1 MLKQALQLHQSGN
14 LAEAERLYRQIL
26 AIDPRHADGL
36 HLLGTIAH
44 QVGRDDVAVELI
56 AAAIAIDKRQAAYY
70 CNLGTAQQ
78 ALGKLD
84 EAAGSYQRALAIKP
98 DLAEAHLNLGTTLQ
112 AQGNLV
118 EAAERFRRALAL
130 RPNLA
135 EVHVNLGNI
144 LQAQG
149 KLDEAAAS
157 QERALGLKPDLL
169 EARYSL
175 GSVRQAQGRLD
186 EAVTIYER
194 ALALKPDVAK
204 VYSELGNTLQ
214 AQKKLDSAV
223 ACYEQALTLNPAFAE
238 ACYNLGNARQA
249 QNKLDE
255 AIACYERALKL
266 KPQLPEAHYNLGNTL
281 HTLDRLEEAAVCFE
295 RALACRPTYAEAAYN
310 LGCVFKDLGR
320 VDEAISFMAKALE
333 MKPDYAQARFG
344 LALAQVLSGDLE
356 TGWRNYES
364 RWKSEDH
371 DTPRRDYL
379 QPFWTGEKL
388 ESGCLLLWG
397 EQGVGDEIMFAGMIP
412 DALRTGNRIVLDCIP
427 RLQPLFSRSF
437 PEIEVIC
444 GHSPN
449 HPRQQEFAAQM
460 PTGSLPGL
468 YRRSE
473 SAFAGAISPYLKA
486 DPKKREGFRS
496 TYSDGRPLVGI
507 AWRTSSTRSGHKR
520 SMDLSLF
527 APLFAEP
534 DLRWISLQYG
544 DFDALEQQATAAQ
557 QAAEKLMHSRELPE
571 QHTAGAEAHA
581 DSIAF
586 VPGINPRPTALMIR
600 STNSDIDSHP
610 FRIERG
616 KDGAPKPQYS
626 RAGSITS
633 FSAVCQAP
641 VHIDRSV
648 DQMADIDLFAA
659 QVAAMDLVITI
670 DNSTAH
676 LAGALGVPVWLLL
689 PFAPDWRWFQNRS
702 DSPWYPCLRI
712 FRQQQRGDWKPVL
725 EELQQ
730 ALADGPVLRNR
741 DHAATEASPMELPCA
756 R

>member
-1 MLKQALQLHQSGN
+1 MSRPPYPAGRQQKDSVRPVPPPPVAAMLKQALQLHQSGN

-56 AAAIAIDKRQAAYY
+56 AAAIAIDKRQAAYH

-78 ALGKLD
+78 ALGKLN
-84 EAAGSYQRALAIKP
+84 EAAVSYQRALEHKP
-98 DLAEAHLNLGTTLQ
+98 DLAEAHLNLGTILQ
-112 AQGNLV
+112 AQGKLV

-149 KLDEAAAS
+149 KLDEAVS
-157 QERALGLKPDLL
+157 FYESALILKPD
-169 EARYSL
+169 A
-175 GSVRQAQGRLD
+175 AH
-186 EAVTIYER
+186 
-194 ALALKPDVAK
+194 
-204 VYSELGNTLQ
+204 VYSDLGNTLQ

-223 ACYEQALTLNPAFAE
+223 VCYEQALSLNPAYAE
-238 ACYNLGNARQA
+238 ASYNLGNARQA
-249 QNKLDE
+249 QKKLDE
-255 AIACYERALKL
+255 AIACYERALEL

-281 HTLDRLEEAAVCFE
+281 HTLDRLEEAAACFE

-310 LGCVFKDLGR
+310 LGCIFKDLNR
-320 VDEAISFMAKALE
+320 VDEAISFMARALE
-333 MKPDYAQARFG
+333 MKPDYPQARFG
-344 LALAQVLSGDLE
+344 LALTQILSGDLE
-356 TGWRNYES
+356 TGWRTYES
-364 RWKSEDH
+364 RWQSEDH
-371 DTPRRDYL
+371 DTPRRAYV
-379 QPFWTGEKL
+379 QPLWKGEKL
-388 ESGCLLLWG
+388 ESGSLLLWG

-412 DALRTGNRIVLDCIP
+412 DAIRTGNRIALDCTP

-437 PEIEVIC
+437 PEIEVIS
-444 GHSPN
+444 GHSPS
-449 HPRQQEFAAQM
+449 HPRQQEFTAQM

-468 YRRSE
+468 FRRNE
-473 SAFAGAISPYLKA
+473 AEFAGAISPYLKA
-486 DPKKREGFRS
+486 DAAEQERFR
-496 TYSDGRPLVGI
+496 TAYSDGRSLVGL
-507 AWRTSSTRSGHKR
+507 AWRTNSTKSGHKR
-520 SMDLSLF
+520 SIDLLLM

-534 DLRWISLQYG
+534 NLRWISLQYG
-544 DFDALEQQATAAQ
+544 DLDVLEQQATAA
-557 QAAEKLMHSRELPE
+557 
-571 QHTAGAEAHA
+571 
-581 DSIAF
+581 
-586 VPGINPRPTALMIR
+586 
-600 STNSDIDSHP
+600 
-610 FRIERG
+610 
-616 KDGAPKPQYS
+616 
-626 RAGSITS
+626 
-633 FSAVCQAP
+633 QAP

-689 PFAPDWRWFQNRS
+689 PFASDWRWFENHF
-702 DSPWYPCLRI
+702 DSPWYPSLRI

-725 EELQQ
+725 EEVQR
-730 ALADGPVLRNR
+730 AMADGLFRRNR
-741 DHAATEASPMELPCA
+741 NDAATDDSLMELPCA